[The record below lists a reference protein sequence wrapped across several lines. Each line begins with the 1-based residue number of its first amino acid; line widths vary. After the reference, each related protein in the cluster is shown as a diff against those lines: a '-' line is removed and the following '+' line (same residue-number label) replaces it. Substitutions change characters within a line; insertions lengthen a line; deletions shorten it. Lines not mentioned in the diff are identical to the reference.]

1 MSIVG
6 RHTADILGIDIMK
19 KEGFI
24 ETTKEILSTPDER
37 HAFIVGIGHSFYRSR
52 KPPTKYMEEVI
63 SPEYHYYVV
72 GRGVGH
78 IVKVAVIAAIVVI
91 AWRHRK

>member
-1 MSIVG
+1 MFKGIVE
-6 RHTADILGIDIMK
+6 IL
-19 KEGFI
+19 
-24 ETTKEILSTPDER
+24 KEILSTPDER

-78 IVKVAVIAAIVVI
+78 IAKMVIITTIAVI
-91 AWRHRK
+91 AWRKRK